1 MRKFFSVGIYRWC
14 QFSVDLRSFPYRCRV
29 KHDQEVAEAHN
40 ENSDL
45 DDHFLRFSRRPT
57 FTCMGDRVNDICE
70 IQQTVPPSR
79 ITGQRGGRGERMG
92 KEGDMEREGG
102 GSAQFPVFASC
113 ILPPYPLHTN
123 GLIPCLHIHSSTHAY
138 TFLPLIF
145 LHLPTEPDGDEKRG
159 DDGKGGRHEAGEMGR
174 AGWGVTGLYG
184 YGLKRLMG
192 EE

>member
-102 GSAQFPVFASC
+102 GVSPVPSVCFMHSSPVPTAHKWSNPMPTHSFVHPC
-113 ILPPYPLHTN
+113 LYIPSSHLPPP
-123 GLIPCLHIHSSTHAY
+123 TH
-138 TFLPLIF
+138 
-145 LHLPTEPDGDEKRG
+145 
-159 DDGKGGRHEAGEMGR
+159 
-174 AGWGVTGLYG
+174 
-184 YGLKRLMG
+184 
-192 EE
+192 